1 MSVGKT
7 NAVLKKL
14 RYGFAAVQIAINTS
28 DPSTRCTYPEYVT
41 VNGKQV
47 KNSAYGLDPA
57 YNANKANAAGN
68 TSTAAFDMGG
78 WADHPILNGIKPVL
92 KNGTTWTDLDK
103 TGMTTWDNS
112 ADAFTEFPINWL
124 AIKNDGTNITV
135 IFSDKDTRPDADFQL
150 YAFAKGCDSYSN
162 EQIVTANASASLSAI
177 KASDSSD
184 YFANC
189 FHIGCFVANG
199 GSSAIYSKRGATVSS
214 SVVYT
219 NYWHGANA
227 RGTDYDCMSFQQ
239 WTYIQALFLLLYR
252 STNSQTAHSHG
263 LAKVSSSS
271 VSANTANAGVA
282 TTSFGMAG
290 AINKAQVNSF
300 FWIYN
305 CWGNHTQFIGGL
317 WNRKGSSSK
326 AYYWL
331 PRQANSRAFNN
342 GWSAASTNAT
352 QASLGTDT
360 GITGSKSGGFIKTV
374 AGSNVAGFCPTSQSG
389 GSSSTYWPD
398 CGYVYYYSSRAYF
411 PYVGGSYNYNAGF
424 AGIFYCGV
432 DNGST
437 DSGTNIVARLS
448 YRGGHW
454 ESGGEDESMYDI
466 VLNFTSNSS
475 NVTNRLTDFTIS
487 NGTQTVYTA
496 TDQASPVT
504 VSLPAGSYTITVLDD
519 LTHTTSTFSL
529 PSDANTT
536 HTHKCYDF
544 GNSVLE

>member
-1 MSVGKT
+1 MTQNINLTAGHSYLIFTEDEVAKSSVENNVLSIANSGEMDLVDMGMGTDTTGEPRVTIVCPSGVHNGKDYDPT
-7 NAVLKKL
+7 K
-14 RYGFAAVQIAINTS
+14 YGFAAVQIAINTS
-28 DPSTRCTYPEYVT
+28 DPEDRCTYPEYVT
-41 VNGKQV
+41 VNGEQV

-103 TGMTTWDNS
+103 TGMTSWSNS

-124 AIKNDGTNITV
+124 AIRNDGTNITV

-199 GSSAIYSKRGATVSS
+199 GSSGAAIYSKRGATVSS
-214 SVVYT
+214 NIRYAY
-219 NYWHGANA
+219 YWQGANA

-271 VSANTANAGVA
+271 VTGNTANAGVA

-290 AINKAQVNSF
+290 AVAKAQVNSF

-305 CWGNHTQFIGGL
+305 CWGNHNQYIGGL
-317 WNRKGSSSK
+317 WNRAGSSSK

-331 PRQANSRAFNN
+331 PRQANSWAFNN
-342 GWSAASTNAT
+342 GWSAASTSAKQT
-352 QASLGTDT
+352 SLGTDT
-360 GITGSKSGGFIKTV
+360 GIITESNSGGFIKTV

-398 CGYVYYYSSRAYF
+398 YFYVTYNSSNAYF
-411 PYVGGSYNYNAGF
+411 PIVGGSYSNGAGY
-424 AGIFYCGV
+424 AGIFYCYISYY
-432 DNGST
+432 ST
-437 DSGTNIVARLS
+437 TANSAIVARLA

-454 ESGGEDESMYDI
+454 
-466 VLNFTSNSS
+466 
-475 NVTNRLTDFTIS
+475 
-487 NGTQTVYTA
+487 
-496 TDQASPVT
+496 
-504 VSLPAGSYTITVLDD
+504 
-519 LTHTTSTFSL
+519 
-529 PSDANTT
+529 
-536 HTHKCYDF
+536 
-544 GNSVLE
+544 